1 MKKVMMLVFAAAV
14 AAAGVGGV
22 NAAEPALNFDGR
34 GGAASIAVPEAGAPQ
49 IIPGRTFQGAYDFN
63 DVAKMDRVLD
73 KTIANAEKNN
83 SPEVVAGLKCLR
95 KSGTPKQKAA
105 FVYATGTYALPEV
118 CEAGVKTQ
126 KGIVDDIV
134 DCVLETVCTV
144 IMETVIKWACD
155 EEGKCMYQPV
165 EVLRETCREI
175 CK

>member
-1 MKKVMMLVFAAAV
+1 MKKVITAVFAAV
-14 AAAGVGGV
+14 MAAGVSGV

-34 GGAASIAVPEAGAPQ
+34 GGAASISVPEAGAPQ
-49 IIPGRTFQGAYDFN
+49 IIPGRVFQGAYDFN
-63 DVAKMDRVLD
+63 DVARMDRVLD

-83 SPEVVAGLKCLR
+83 SAQVVAGLKCLR

-105 FVYATGTYALPEV
+105 FVYATGTYALPEA
-118 CEAGVKTQ
+118 CEAGVKAE

-134 DCVLETVCTV
+134 DCVLETVCEV
-144 IMETVIKWACD
+144 ITETVIKWACD

-165 EVLRETCREI
+165 EVLRETCRKI